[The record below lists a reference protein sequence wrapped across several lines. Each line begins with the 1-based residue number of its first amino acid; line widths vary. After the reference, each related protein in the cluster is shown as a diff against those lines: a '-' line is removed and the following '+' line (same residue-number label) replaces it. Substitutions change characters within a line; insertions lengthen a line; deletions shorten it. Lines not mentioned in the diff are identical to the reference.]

1 MAKRIE
7 FIAPVEAMR
16 GNLSG
21 KQELLYA
28 QNDNPAFEAPDG
40 KQFARNYQP
49 RFIGAKRS
57 STGLKYFAVRT
68 KNAVNN
74 SLRSRS
80 TQAYLGAASAISAAV
95 IGTPSIWATYQI
107 ILTNEYNYRKSHGTT
122 KAKTIRAFLTE
133 LFVDELKDMNIYLIT
148 YLQSNPGT
156 IVSIGNPYNLTQFDE
171 DRDPSIADETLVKFW
186 TLLAENAITF
196 KVGQFK
202 GVAHNGDL
210 WQAYVQEDYNT
221 INAEVSG
228 NYVKIGDMWIQS
240 KDSADPEDAWAYVQK
255 THAISGEDDTDI
267 IYRLTSQAPA

>member
-40 KQFARNYQP
+40 KQYARNYQP

-57 STGLKYFAVRT
+57 STGLKYFAVKTR
-68 KNAVNN
+68 NAVNN
-74 SLRSRS
+74 TLRSK
-80 TQAYLGAASAISAAV
+80 TAQACLGAASAISAAV
-95 IGTPSIWATYQI
+95 IDTPSIWATYQPI
-107 ILTNEYNYRKSHGTT
+107 FTNEYNYRKSHGTT

-133 LFVDELKDMNIYLIT
+133 LFVDQLKDMQTNLTT
-148 YLQSNPGT
+148 YLQYQPGT
-156 IVSIGNPYNLTQFDE
+156 VVNIANPYNNKQFDAE
-171 DRDPSIADETLVKFW
+171 RDPSISDETLVKFW

-202 GVAHNGDL
+202 GVAHRGDV
-210 WQAYVQEDYNT
+210 WNTFVQEDYNT

-228 NYVKIGDMWIQS
+228 NYVKIGDMWIE
-240 KDSADPEDAWAYVQK
+240 SADSSESPITWAHVEK
-255 THAISGEDDTDI
+255 TEVIYDEGGDD

>member
-40 KQFARNYQP
+40 IQYARNYQP

-74 SLRSRS
+74 TQRSRS

-95 IGTPSIWATYQI
+95 IGTPSIWATYQT

-133 LFVDELKDMNIYLIT
+133 LFVDELKDMNTYLIT

-156 IVSIGNPYNLTQFDE
+156 LVSIGNPYNLTQFDAE
-171 DRDPSIADETLVKFW
+171 RDPSIADETLVKFW

-202 GVAHNGDL
+202 GIAHENDT
-210 WQAYVQEDYNT
+210 WQTFIQEDYNT
-221 INAEVSG
+221 LNAELSG
-228 NYVKIGDMWIQS
+228 DYVKIGDMWVQEF
-240 KDSADPEDAWAYVQK
+240 DSTDPETGWEYVNK
-255 THAISGEDDTDI
+255 VFTIYDSTSTFT
-267 IYRLTSQAPA
+267 YRLTSNAPA

>member
-28 QNDNPAFEAPDG
+28 KNDNPAFEAPDG
-40 KQFARNYQP
+40 KQYARNYQP

-74 SLRSRS
+74 TLQSKT
-80 TQAYLGAASAISAAV
+80 TQACLGAASAIASAV
-95 IGTPSIWATYQI
+95 IGTPGLWNNYRDIFTR
-107 ILTNEYNYRKSHGTT
+107 EYNYRKSHGTT

-133 LFVDELKDMNIYLIT
+133 LFVDQLKDMQVNLTT
-148 YLQSNPGT
+148 YLQSQPG
-156 IVSIGNPYNLTQFDE
+156 VLAAVANPYNLTQFDPE
-171 DRDPSIADETLVKFW
+171 RDPSISDETLVKFW
-186 TLLAENAITF
+186 TLLASNPITF
-196 KVGQFK
+196 RVGQFK
-202 GVAHNGDL
+202 GIAHAGDS
-210 WQAYVQEDYNT
+210 WQIYCNEDYNT

-228 NYVKIGDMWIQS
+228 NYVKIGDMWIQK
-240 KDSADPEDAWAYVQK
+240 KDPADPDDPWTYVK
-255 THAISGEDDTDI
+255 PADGIGTPADDV

>member
-40 KQFARNYQP
+40 KQYARNYQP

-74 SLRSRS
+74 
-80 TQAYLGAASAISAAV
+80 TAQAKMAQACLGAASAISAAV
-95 IGTPSIWATYQI
+95 IDTPSIWASYQT
-107 ILTNEYNYRKSHGTT
+107 ILTNEYSYRKSHGTT

-133 LFVDELKDMNIYLIT
+133 LFVNELKDMQTYLTT
-148 YLQSNPGT
+148 YLQYQPGT
-156 IVSIGNPYNLTQFDE
+156 LVSIGNPYNLTQFDAE
-171 DRDPSIADETLVKFW
+171 RDPSISDETLVKFW
-186 TLLAENAITF
+186 TLLAENPITF

-202 GVAHNGDL
+202 GIAHEGDT
-210 WQAYVQEDYNT
+210 WNTFVQEDYNT
-221 INAEVSG
+221 INAVVSG
-228 NYVKIGDMWIQS
+228 NYVKIGDMWIEER
-240 KDSADPEDAWAYVQK
+240 DTTDPQAPWQYVEKAATIGDAE
-255 THAISGEDDTDI
+255 SGVG
-267 IYRLTSQAPA
+267 YRLTSQAPA